1 LLRAPGGFYRLLWQD
16 GPDVANGRKLDAGRG
31 LRDGAI
37 VAAVVAFEGLLTW
50 ALLFV
55 AGLDSL
61 NRGDSQWWQVAKLL
75 FHGMVWSQWT
85 GGLGLGALTG
95 LMFAAGVG
103 RRRLTMPLL
112 VASLAVGAV
121 VPVGFLI
128 LAGMLDGVW
137 PITSG
142 PMDAPLLMMLLA
154 AYAIGVPWGL
164 GRVIRRSAWTR

>member
-1 LLRAPGGFYRLLWQD
+1 M
-16 GPDVANGRKLDAGRG
+16 ANGRKLDAGRG

-128 LAGMLDGVW
+128 LAGMLDDYERTHGCAAADDAVGGVRDRRTLGTW
-137 PITSG
+137 AGDSAVSVDT
-142 PMDAPLLMMLLA
+142 LMQPQ
-154 AYAIGVPWGL
+154 V
-164 GRVIRRSAWTR
+164 